1 MENPWENPWKIH
13 EFLQFPSPFSPVK
26 SHQGPNGFGSLP
38 HGRADAVIAGVATS
52 AQDRGGFSGRQDWV
66 LCHHELLVGGFN
78 ISKKYEFV
86 SCDYF
91 SQSILFPMYGKIIQM
106 FQTTNQII
114 MGSIVPYNH
123 QPTGIG
129 KNKC

>member
-1 MENPWENPWKIH
+1 MWTWKIH
-13 EFLQFPSPFSPVK
+13 GKSMNFPQFPSSFSPVK

-86 SCDYF
+86 SWDYY
-91 SQSILFPMYGKIIQM
+91 SQCMEK
-106 FQTTNQII
+106 
-114 MGSIVPYNH
+114 
-123 QPTGIG
+123 
-129 KNKC
+129 